1 MYLLGFFVFV
11 RLCQGKLFS
20 YLLQC
25 LTVAVQRGSAVFVM
39 GTFYT
44 ENCLGFDTVHRH
56 ILPYLC
62 KLCLCACSV
71 NIIILKPS
79 HVCFKK
85 ETKHFEFYK
94 WSECVI
100 SCFLVPFSY
109 VFFILFLGTGFK
121 DCFRSS
127 IAVMGHWCLRH
138 KHQTIKL
145 PPIIARHTD
154 SQVKPHPA
162 GSLEVTVA
170 SFTLGSLITWDHT
183 LPSYY
188 SQGHVGEPH
197 SHAPYGWHTSCIL

>member
-85 ETKHFEFYK
+85 ETKHLEFYK

-100 SCFLVPFSY
+100 SCFLVTFSY
-109 VFFILFLGTGFK
+109 VYSFLGHWIQGLFQK
-121 DCFRSS
+121 LNSS
-127 IAVMGHWCLRH
+127 DGALVSAT
-138 KHQTIKL
+138 QTPNNK
-145 PPIIARHTD
+145 
-154 SQVKPHPA
+154 
-162 GSLEVTVA
+162 A
-170 SFTLGSLITWDHT
+170 STYHCQTH
-183 LPSYY
+183 
-188 SQGHVGEPH
+188 
-197 SHAPYGWHTSCIL
+197 